1 VTSHHGRPPVPTA
14 LLYVFTPPVCLVHQQ
29 LIVASR
35 RRGRHKRAMPV
46 TPTQPRVINGT
57 CTNRHTCLSLLI
69 VTLLMMWSRHVQG
82 PERGGKHRHRRHHR
96 CHHGPVR
103 TQVLSPPSVK
113 GPTIGGR
120 RQYHRYRQDHGSL
133 RTVTTIDEMTPVRV
147 LRVI

>member
-1 VTSHHGRPPVPTA
+1 VTSHHGRPPVPTV
-14 LLYVFTPPVCLVHQQ
+14 LIYVFTPPVCLVHQQ
-29 LIVASR
+29 LIVAGR

-57 CTNRHTCLSLLI
+57 CTTNRHTCLSLLI
-69 VTLLMMWSRHVQG
+69 VTLLMMSSRHVQG
-82 PERGGKHRHRRHHR
+82 PESGGKHRHRRHHR
-96 CHHGPVR
+96 HHGPVR
-103 TQVLSPPSVK
+103 TQVLSPPSVE